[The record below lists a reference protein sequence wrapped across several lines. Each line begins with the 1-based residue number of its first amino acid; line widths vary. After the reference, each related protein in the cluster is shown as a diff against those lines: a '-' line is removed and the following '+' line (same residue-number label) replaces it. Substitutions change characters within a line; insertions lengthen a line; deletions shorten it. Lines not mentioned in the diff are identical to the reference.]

1 MLMYTKPAI
10 VHLPNK
16 FGVLYKHETSK
27 NGKIEYH
34 FLKFYGI
41 SPQAKMV
48 ELSIDESGNNFEAIQ
63 IINDRKRKINYIK
76 NVYEEHEIGDSLENL
91 GNFIVEISNL
101 CR

>member
-1 MLMYTKPAI
+1 MYTKPAI

-16 FGVLYKHETSK
+16 FGVLYKDETSK

-34 FLKFYGI
+34 FLKFYDI

-48 ELSIDESGNNFEAIQ
+48 ELSTDESGNNFEAIQ
-63 IINDRKRKINYIK
+63 IINERKRNINYIK
-76 NVYEEHEIGDSLENL
+76 NVYEEHEIGDSLGNL
-91 GNFIVEISNL
+91 DNFIVEISNL